1 MRISINDLKTERQ
14 WRSATGYTEE
24 KFRKLLEVFEPIYTQ
39 RLGEPIESVKAKSPR
54 QSAIQNCEDL
64 LFFTLFSLKSGLTYD
79 NLGLVTGMDGS
90 NAKRNQDLGVSL
102 LKETLQ
108 VAKVAPK
115 REFASIEEFQQLFE
129 NSDTVIIDGTEQ
141 RVERPQNAVKQK
153 ANYSGKKK
161 LSSCPWGI
169 PLKRPSFPRKTKSST
184 S

>member
-1 MRISINDLKTERQ
+1 MKISIDDLKTERQ

-24 KFRKLLEVFEPIYTQ
+24 KFRKLLAFFEPIYINKM
-39 RLGEPIESVKAKSPR
+39 GESIESIKAKSPR
-54 QSAIQNCEDL
+54 ESAIKTCEDL

-90 NAKRNQDLGVSL
+90 NAKRNQELGVSL

-108 VAKVAPK
+108 EANVAPK
-115 REFASIEEFQQLFE
+115 REFASVEEFQELFGDAE
-129 NSDTVIIDGTEQ
+129 ALIIDGTEQ
-141 RVERPQNAVKQK
+141 RVERPQDEGSQK

-161 LSSCPWGI
+161 LT
-169 PLKRPSFPRKTKSST
+169 PLKRPSFQRKTRSSA

>member
-1 MRISINDLKTERQ
+1 MKISVDDLKTERQ

-24 KFRKLLEVFEPIYTQ
+24 KFQKLLAIFEPIYIREMGDT
-39 RLGEPIESVKAKSPR
+39 LESIKAKSPR
-54 QSAIQNCEDL
+54 ESAIKNCQEF

-90 NAKRNQDLGVSL
+90 NAKRNQDLGIKL

-108 VAKVAPK
+108 IAGVAPK
-115 REFASIEEFQQLFE
+115 REFASVEEFQKAFE
-129 NSDTVIIDGTEQ
+129 GVDAVIIDGTEQ
-141 RVERPQNAVKQK
+141 RVERPQNEGSQK

-161 LSSCPWGI
+161 LT
-169 PLKRPSFPRKTKSST
+169 PLKRPSLARRTRSSI